1 MRTKVELVGHTDKTD
16 RSLPS
21 HDEPSAREALLR
33 LFAKDREWQS
43 FFRSCCEM
51 STYRL
56 IAQAW
61 QLRDE
66 LTDRGHTY
74 PAEEVEV
81 ALLGLAR
88 ELLREC
94 VAAV

>member
-1 MRTKVELVGHTDKTD
+1 
-16 RSLPS
+16 
-21 HDEPSAREALLR
+21 
-33 LFAKDREWQS
+33 
-43 FFRSCCEM
+43 M
-51 STYRL
+51 STYRF

-66 LTDRGHTY
+66 LTDRGHPY
-74 PAEEVEV
+74 PAEEEED
-81 ALLGLAR
+81 ALLSVAR

>member
-1 MRTKVELVGHTDKTD
+1 
-16 RSLPS
+16 
-21 HDEPSAREALLR
+21 
-33 LFAKDREWQS
+33 
-43 FFRSCCEM
+43 M
-51 STYRL
+51 STYRF

-66 LTDRGHTY
+66 LTDRGHPY
-74 PAEEVEV
+74 PAEEEED
-81 ALLGLAR
+81 ALLSLAR